1 MYPLVCLFVP
11 GCQTWPVGGT
21 AREDCALKRPECHC
35 EHPNFKNKK
44 QKKLNNLTDELK
56 VMRERVKANVPNAAV
71 LSLSTGAPGRNLQTF
86 LVLFEASGAF

>member
-1 MYPLVCLFVP
+1 MAL
-11 GCQTWPVGGT
+11 
-21 AREDCALKRPECHC
+21 REKIVLLNDLSVTVNTPTL
-35 EHPNFKNKK
+35 NKK
-44 QKKLNNLTDELK
+44 KKKLNNLTDELK

>member
-1 MYPLVCLFVP
+1 MAL
-11 GCQTWPVGGT
+11 
-21 AREDCALKRPECHC
+21 REKIVLLNDLSVTVNTPTLK
-35 EHPNFKNKK
+35 KK
-44 QKKLNNLTDELK
+44 KKLNNLTDELK